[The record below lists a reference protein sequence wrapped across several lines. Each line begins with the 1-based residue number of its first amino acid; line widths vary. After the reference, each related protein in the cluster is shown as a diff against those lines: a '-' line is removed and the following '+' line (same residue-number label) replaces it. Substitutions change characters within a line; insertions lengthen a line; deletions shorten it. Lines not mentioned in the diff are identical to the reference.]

1 MGSLGARN
9 MICGVDEAGKG
20 PVIGPL
26 VVAAVVVDN
35 AKEIRDLGVRDSK
48 MLTVAKRKELANL
61 IKTKFTFAV
70 EIIEAERVDEYR
82 MQNKLN
88 DLNREAFEKLISKL
102 NPNVAYVDAADV
114 NEHRFGVQIKEKLT
128 NEKNTDVISMH
139 KADAK
144 IEIVAAASIIAKDTR
159 ENEIE
164 KLKEKIGDFGS
175 GYPSDERTIK
185 FLKSFYADNG
195 KWPTGTRKSW
205 KTVER
210 IRPVKTLDDFGG
222 K

>member
-1 MGSLGARN
+1 

-20 PVIGPL
+20 PVLGPL
-26 VVAAVVVDN
+26 VVAAVAVDN
-35 AKEIRDLGVRDSK
+35 AKDIQDLGIKDSK
-48 MLTVAKRKELANL
+48 QLTPAKRKELANL
-61 IKTKFTFAV
+61 IKNKFSFAI
-70 EIIEAERVDEYR
+70 EIIEAARVDEYR
-82 MQNKLN
+82 KQNKLN

-114 NEHRFGVQIKEKLT
+114 NEHRFGKQIKEKLT
-128 NEKNTDVISMH
+128 NENDTDVISMH

-144 IEIVAAASIIAKDTR
+144 IDVVAAASIIAKETR

-164 KLKEKIGDFGS
+164 KLKDKLGDFGS

-205 KTVER
+205 KTVKR
-210 IRPVKTLDDFGG
+210 IRPVKTLDDFGE

>member
-1 MGSLGARN
+1 

-26 VVAAVVVDN
+26 VVAAVAVNN
-35 AKEIRDLGVRDSK
+35 AKDIANLGIKDSK
-48 MLTVAKRKELANL
+48 QLTKSKRKELANL
-61 IKTKFTFAV
+61 IKEKFNFAV
-70 EIIEAERVDEYR
+70 EIIEPRIVDEYR
-82 MQNKLN
+82 RRNKLN
-88 DLNREAFEKLISKL
+88 ELNREAFERLISKL
-102 NPNVAYVDAADV
+102 DPNVAYVDAADV
-114 NEHRFGVQIKEKLT
+114 NENRFGSQIKASLT
-128 NEKNTDVISMH
+128 NKKNTDVISMH

-144 IEIVAAASIIAKDTR
+144 IEVVAAASIIAKETR

-164 KLKEKIGDFGS
+164 KLKDKIGDFGS

-195 KWPTGTRKSW
+195 KWPTGTRESW
-205 KTVER
+205 KTLER

-222 K
+222 SNE

>member
-1 MGSLGARN
+1 

-20 PVIGPL
+20 PVLGPL
-26 VVAAVVVDN
+26 VVAAVAVDN
-35 AKEIRDLGVRDSK
+35 AKDIQELGIKDSK
-48 MLTVAKRKELANL
+48 QLTPAKRKELANL
-61 IKTKFTFAV
+61 IKNKFSFAI

-82 MQNKLN
+82 KQNKLN

-114 NEHRFGVQIKEKLT
+114 NEHRFGKQIKEKLT
-128 NEKNTDVISMH
+128 NENDTDVISMH
-139 KADAK
+139 KADVK
-144 IEIVAAASIIAKDTR
+144 IDVVAAASIIAKETR
-159 ENEIE
+159 ENEIR
-164 KLKEKIGDFGS
+164 KLKEEIGDFGS

-205 KTVER
+205 KTVKR
-210 IRPVKTLDDFGG
+210 IRPVKTLDDFGERE
-222 K
+222 

>member
-1 MGSLGARN
+1 

-20 PVIGPL
+20 PVVGPL
-26 VVAAVVVDN
+26 VVAAVAVNN
-35 AKEIRDLGVRDSK
+35 AKDIENLGIKDSK
-48 MLTVAKRKELANL
+48 QLTQRKRKELANL
-61 IKTKFTFAV
+61 IKEKFNFAV
-70 EIIEAERVDEYR
+70 EIIEPKIVDEYR
-82 MQNKLN
+82 KRNKLN
-88 DLNREAFEKLISKL
+88 ELNREAFERLISKL

-114 NEHRFGVQIKEKLT
+114 NEHRFGSQIKANLT
-128 NEKNTDVISMH
+128 NKNDTDVISMH

-144 IEIVAAASIIAKDTR
+144 IEVVAAASIIAKETR

-164 KLKEKIGDFGS
+164 KLKDKIGDFGS

-205 KTVER
+205 KTLER
-210 IRPVKTLDDFGG
+210 IRPVKTLDDFGENND
-222 K
+222 

>member
-1 MGSLGARN
+1 

-26 VVAAVVVDN
+26 VVAAVAVKN
-35 AKEIRDLGVRDSK
+35 AKDIQDLGVKDSK
-48 MLTVAKRKELANL
+48 QLNPVKRKELSNI
-61 IKTKFTFAV
+61 IKDKFDYTI
-70 EIIEAERVDEYR
+70 EIIEAEKVDEYR
-82 MQNKLN
+82 KQNKLN

-114 NEHRFGVQIKEKLT
+114 NEHRFGKQIKEKLT
-128 NEKNTDVISMH
+128 NENDTDIISMH
-139 KADAK
+139 KADEK
-144 IEIVAAASIIAKDTR
+144 IDVVAAASIIAKEAR
-159 ENEIE
+159 EEEIRR
-164 KLKEKIGDFGS
+164 LKKEIGDFGS

-205 KTVER
+205 KTIER
-210 IRPVKTLDDFGG
+210 IRPVKTLDDFGE

>member
-1 MGSLGARN
+1 MTP
-9 MICGVDEAGKG
+9 E
-20 PVIGPL
+20 
-26 VVAAVVVDN
+26 
-35 AKEIRDLGVRDSK
+35 
-48 MLTVAKRKELANL
+48 KRKELANL
-61 IKTKFTFAV
+61 IKNKFSFAI

-82 MQNKLN
+82 RQNKLN

-102 NPNVAYVDAADV
+102 DPNVAYVDAADV
-114 NEHRFGVQIKEKLT
+114 NEHRFGKQIKEKLT
-128 NEKNTDVISMH
+128 NEKDTDVISMH

-144 IEIVAAASIIAKDTR
+144 IDVVAAASIIAKETR
-159 ENEIE
+159 ENEIR

-185 FLKSFYADNG
+185 FLKSFYSDNG

-210 IRPVKTLDDFGG
+210 IRPVKTLDDFGE

>member
-1 MGSLGARN
+1 

-20 PVIGPL
+20 PVLGPL
-26 VVAAVVVDN
+26 VVAAVAVDN
-35 AKEIRDLGVRDSK
+35 AKDIQDLGIKDSK
-48 MLTVAKRKELANL
+48 QLTPEKRKELSNL
-61 IKTKFTFAV
+61 IKNKFSFAI

-82 MQNKLN
+82 RQNKLN

-102 NPNVAYVDAADV
+102 DPNVAYVDAADV
-114 NEHRFGVQIKEKLT
+114 NEHRFGKQIKEKLT
-128 NEKNTDVISMH
+128 NEKDTDVISMH

-144 IEIVAAASIIAKDTR
+144 IDVVAAASIIAKETR
-159 ENEIE
+159 ENEIM
-164 KLKEKIGDFGS
+164 KLKKEIGDFGS

-210 IRPVKTLDDFGG
+210 IRPVKTLDDFGE

>member
-1 MGSLGARN
+1 

-20 PVIGPL
+20 PVLGPL
-26 VVAAVVVDN
+26 VVAAVAVDN
-35 AKEIRDLGVRDSK
+35 AKDIQDLGIKDSK
-48 MLTVAKRKELANL
+48 QLTPEKRKELSNL
-61 IKTKFTFAV
+61 IKNKFSFAI

-82 MQNKLN
+82 RQNKLN

-102 NPNVAYVDAADV
+102 DPNVAYVDAADV
-114 NEHRFGVQIKEKLT
+114 NEHRFGKQIKEKLT
-128 NEKNTDVISMH
+128 NEKDTDVISMH

-144 IEIVAAASIIAKDTR
+144 IDVVAAASIIAKETR
-159 ENEIE
+159 ENEIM
-164 KLKEKIGDFGS
+164 KLKKEIGDFGS

-185 FLKSFYADNG
+185 FLKSFYSDNG

-210 IRPVKTLDDFGG
+210 IRPVKTLDDFGE

>member
-1 MGSLGARN
+1 

-20 PVIGPL
+20 PVVGPL
-26 VVAAVVVDN
+26 VVAAVAVNN
-35 AKEIRDLGVRDSK
+35 AKDIANLGIKDSK
-48 MLTVAKRKELANL
+48 QLTKRKRKELANL
-61 IKTKFTFAV
+61 IKEKFNFAV
-70 EIIEAERVDEYR
+70 EIIEPKIVDEYR
-82 MQNKLN
+82 RRNKLN
-88 DLNREAFEKLISKL
+88 ELNREAFERLISKL
-102 NPNVAYVDAADV
+102 DPNVAYVDAADV
-114 NEHRFGVQIKEKLT
+114 NEKRFGSQIKASLT
-128 NEKNTDVISMH
+128 NKKDTDVISMH

-144 IEIVAAASIIAKDTR
+144 IEVVAAASIIAKETR

-195 KWPTGTRKSW
+195 KWPTGTRESW
-205 KTVER
+205 KTLER

-222 K
+222 SNE

>member
-1 MGSLGARN
+1 

-20 PVIGPL
+20 PVLGPL
-26 VVAAVVVDN
+26 VVAAVAVKN
-35 AKEIRDLGVRDSK
+35 AKEIENLGIKDSK
-48 MLTVAKRKELANL
+48 QLNATKRKELAKL
-61 IKTKFTFAV
+61 IKEKYDYAV
-70 EIIEAERVDEYR
+70 EIIEAETVDKYR
-82 MQNKLN
+82 RQNKLN
-88 DLNREAFEKLISKL
+88 ELNREAFERVISKL

-114 NEHRFGVQIKEKLT
+114 NEDRFGKQIKKRLT
-128 NEKNTDVISMH
+128 NQKDTDVISMH

-144 IEIVAAASIIAKDTR
+144 IDVVASASIIAKETR
-159 ENEIE
+159 ENEIS
-164 KLKEKIGDFGS
+164 KLKGKIGDFGS

-210 IRPVKTLDDFGG
+210 IRPVKTLDDFGEHND
-222 K
+222 

>member
-1 MGSLGARN
+1 

-20 PVIGPL
+20 PVLGPL
-26 VVAAVVVDN
+26 VVAAVAVKN
-35 AKEIRDLGVRDSK
+35 AKEIENLGIKDSK
-48 MLTVAKRKELANL
+48 QLNATKRKELAKL
-61 IKTKFTFAV
+61 IKEKYDYAV
-70 EIIEAERVDEYR
+70 EIIESETVDKYR
-82 MQNKLN
+82 RQNKLN
-88 DLNREAFEKLISKL
+88 ELNREAFERVISKL

-114 NEHRFGVQIKEKLT
+114 NENRFGKQIKERLT
-128 NEKNTDVISMH
+128 NQKDTDVISMH

-144 IEIVAAASIIAKDTR
+144 IDVVAAASIIAKETR

-164 KLKEKIGDFGS
+164 KLKGKIGDFGS

-210 IRPVKTLDDFGG
+210 IRPVKTLDDFGEHND
-222 K
+222 

>member
-1 MGSLGARN
+1 

-26 VVAAVVVDN
+26 VVAAVAVDN
-35 AKEIRDLGVRDSK
+35 AKDIQNLGIKDSK
-48 MLTVAKRKELANL
+48 QLTPEKRKELSNL
-61 IKTKFTFAV
+61 IKNKFSFAI
-70 EIIEAERVDEYR
+70 EIIEAEKVDEYR
-82 MQNKLN
+82 KQNKLN

-114 NEHRFGVQIKEKLT
+114 NEHRFGKQIKEKLT
-128 NEKNTDVISMH
+128 NENDTDVISMH

-144 IEIVAAASIIAKDTR
+144 IDVVAAASIIAKETR
-159 ENEIE
+159 ENEIR
-164 KLKEKIGDFGS
+164 KLKEEIGDFGS

-205 KTVER
+205 KTIER
-210 IRPVKTLDDFGG
+210 IRPVKTLDDFGE

>member
-1 MGSLGARN
+1 

-26 VVAAVVVDN
+26 VVAAVSVKN
-35 AKEIRDLGVRDSK
+35 AKDIQDLGVKDSK
-48 MLTVAKRKELANL
+48 QLSPLKRKELSNI
-61 IKTKFTFAV
+61 IKDKFDYAV
-70 EIIEAERVDEYR
+70 EIIEAEKVDEYR
-82 MQNKLN
+82 KQNRLN

-114 NEHRFGVQIKEKLT
+114 NEHRFGKQIKEKLT
-128 NEKNTDVISMH
+128 NENDTDIISMH
-139 KADAK
+139 KADEK
-144 IEIVAAASIIAKDTR
+144 IDVVAAASIIAKEAR
-159 ENEIE
+159 EEEIRR
-164 KLKEKIGDFGS
+164 LKKEIGDFGS

-185 FLKSFYADNG
+185 FLKTFYADNG

-205 KTVER
+205 KTIER
-210 IRPVKTLDDFGG
+210 IRPVKTLDDFGE